1 MRRSGISGLSNV
13 LLVVVVIV
21 VVVKASGIPDYKIQ
35 LCNVIK
41 DQKISSVIKYL
52 LSNYYILGTY
62 L

>member
-1 MRRSGISGLSNV
+1 MRRAGISGLRNV

-21 VVVKASGIPDYKIQ
+21 VVKASGVPDYKTQ